1 MACANHRF
9 ADRRK
14 WLPRAAAHL
23 IAAGLMMFATGAVAQ
38 RSYFRIYDQDYGL
51 DVGEI
56 VALAQDN
63 DGFLWIGSHR
73 GLVRFDGRNF
83 VLWGQDQVDEVVSQ
97 IIHGADDELLIRT
110 ATGRVLRRIARG
122 LEALT
127 GPDGQPLLAV
137 DGFAFDAAG
146 NLWVT
151 AAGHLLRLDRQRH
164 WSTVERGIGADE
176 KAFRVFAAG
185 VDVVVLTDAAAWRLH
200 GSEAAA
206 RLIGSKDLWFAAAT
220 ADGTVWLTTHYGD
233 GLWRIDAAGVHRLE
247 RSGGR
252 GMDMRERDGT
262 LWLSLDKVLLAYGP
276 DGSVRK
282 LGIAEGLPSGGPLLV
297 DRENSLWLGTFVG
310 LVQFPEP
317 DTWQWSES
325 DGLPSAHTY
334 AVADYQG
341 TIFAST
347 WAGLARMDPA
357 GDRRFS
363 FDAAASV
370 FANLCVLG
378 GRGVWAFDRDHLL
391 EWRDGRFEAIAARA
405 GSELIDSCA
414 LDGNGTVW
422 IATTTGLLRLPAGTR
437 QPHRVDLQPPGPVD
451 EIWRDADGG
460 LRVLDDAAVCRLRA
474 GDGEAAMRE
483 DCHSIES
490 LAVPNSIASVAPNR
504 TWIAANNG
512 IFEFD
517 GEHVRRMPG
526 NHRLAGGIIQSLT
539 PAPNGDWW
547 AAGAGALMRVHDCG
561 GLSRP
566 APASAELA
574 SLPGGCE
581 AGWEVREMPGLW
593 QGLPGNSAI
602 LARESA
608 NGDLWIAGNRGIWR
622 VPKAVRAGP
631 GHAPR
636 VAAVRAGIDAVER
649 RFDAMIEVPASAHRL
664 ELEFAAL
671 SFRDR
676 SLLRY
681 RSRLSGQDEWS
692 APSRSPV
699 LQFAALEPGAYRA
712 EMAASLDGIRWSDSP
727 ATFEFRML
735 PPWYRTWWAWLLF
748 GLAAV
753 AALTWIYRLRVA
765 ALLRVERER
774 TRIAMDLHD
783 ELGSGLGSIGMLA
796 GVAAREGLD
805 AAEQRRLMREVAN
818 LSGLLGSGLRS
829 LVWSLRSGRAG
840 LVELGAQIAD
850 HARRLFP
857 GESPRL
863 TVELPDVASDRPL
876 APELRRHVLLLAL
889 EALHNV
895 ARHAGAGNVTL
906 ILQVKDAGLQLTV
919 EDDGRGFDPSAG
931 SPGAGLESM
940 RRRATSIGA
949 RLAVTSRPGCGTRI
963 VLDWP
968 G

>member
-1 MACANHRF
+1 MACANYCF
-9 ADRRK
+9 AIGRN
-14 WLPRAAAHL
+14 WPQRAAARL
-23 IAAGLMMFATGAVAQ
+23 IVVVLVLFSADAPAQ

-110 ATGRVLRRIARG
+110 ATGRVLRRVPRG
-122 LEALT
+122 LEALA
-127 GPDGQPLLAV
+127 GPDGQPLLGV

-151 AAGHLLRLDRQRH
+151 AVGQLLRLDRQRH
-164 WSTVERGIGADE
+164 WSAIDRGIGADE
-176 KAFRVFAAG
+176 KPFRVFSAG
-185 VDVVVLTDAAAWRLH
+185 EDVVVLTDTAAWRLH
-200 GSEAAA
+200 GSEPAA
-206 RLIGSKDLWFAAAT
+206 RLVDSKDLWFAAASPE
-220 ADGTVWLTTHYGD
+220 GTVWLTTHYGD

-252 GMDMRERDGT
+252 GMDMREREGT

-310 LVQFPEP
+310 LIQFPEP

-325 DGLPSAHTY
+325 DGLPSAHSY
-334 AVADYQG
+334 SVADYQG

-347 WAGLARMDPA
+347 WAGLARMDPS
-357 GDRRFS
+357 GERRFF

-370 FANLCVLG
+370 FANLCVLD

-391 EWRDGRFEAIAARA
+391 EWRSGRFEAIAARA

-414 LDGNGTVW
+414 LDGNGSVW
-422 IATTTGLLRLPAGTR
+422 IATTAGLLRLPAGSAR
-437 QPHRVDLQPPGPVD
+437 PQRVDLQPPGPVD

-474 GDGEAAMRE
+474 GDGETAMRE
-483 DCHSIES
+483 DCHSIGS
-490 LAVPNSIASVAPNR
+490 LVVPNSIASVAPNR
-504 TWIAANNG
+504 SWIAANNG

-517 GEHVRRMPG
+517 GEQVRRMPG

-547 AAGAGALMRVHDCG
+547 AAGAGALLRVHDCG
-561 GLSRP
+561 GLSGP
-566 APASAELA
+566 MAS
-574 SLPGGCE
+574 GGCE
-581 AGWEVREMPGLW
+581 AGWEVRETPGLW

-602 LARESA
+602 LAHESA

-622 VPKAVRAGP
+622 VPTAVRAGP
-631 GHAPR
+631 AHAPH
-636 VAAVRAGIDAVER
+636 VVAVRVSIDAAER
-649 RFDAMIEVPASAHRL
+649 RIDQSIELASDQHRL

-676 SLLRY
+676 SLLRF
-681 RSRLSGQDEWS
+681 RSRLAGQDVWS

-699 LQFAALEPGAYRA
+699 LQFAALEPGAYRV
-712 EMAASLDGIRWSDSP
+712 EVAASLDGRRWSDPP
-727 ATFEFRML
+727 ATIAFQVL

-748 GLAAV
+748 ALATG
-753 AALTWIYRLRVA
+753 AALAWAYRRRVA
-765 ALLRVERER
+765 TLLRVERER

-796 GVAAREGLD
+796 GVAGREGLA
-805 AAEQRRLMREVAN
+805 AAEQRRLVGEIAN

-829 LVWSLRSGRAG
+829 LVWSLRSASAG
-840 LVELGAQIAD
+840 VAELGAQIAD
-850 HARRLFP
+850 NARRLFP
-857 GESPRL
+857 GETPRL
-863 TVELPDVASDRPL
+863 GVQLPADVDAAPL
-876 APELRRHVLLLAL
+876 PLEVRQNILLFAL
-889 EALHNV
+889 EALHNI
-895 ARHAGAGNVTL
+895 ARHAHASNATL
-906 ILQVKDAGLQLTV
+906 ALRVLDAGGLSLSI
-919 EDDGRGFDPSAG
+919 EDDGCGFDPLADSTG
-931 SPGAGLESM
+931 TGLESM
-940 RRRATSIGA
+940 RRRAAAIGA
-949 RLAVTSRPGCGTRI
+949 TFTLDSVHAGGTRI
-963 VLDWP
+963 RLEWP
-968 G
+968 GGRRLA

>member
-9 ADRRK
+9 AESRGR
-14 WLPRAAAHL
+14 LQRAVAHL
-23 IAAGLMMFATGAVAQ
+23 IAAGLMLLSSGALAQ

-83 VLWGQDQVDEVVSQ
+83 VPWGQDQVDEVVSQ
-97 IIHGADDELLIRT
+97 IIHGADDDLLIRT
-110 ATGRVLRRIARG
+110 ATGRVLRRVARG
-122 LEALT
+122 LEAVT

-137 DGFAFDAAG
+137 DSLAFDAAG

-151 AAGHLLRLDRQRH
+151 AAGHLSRLDRQRH
-164 WSTVERGIGADE
+164 WSTVDRGISADE
-176 KAFRVFAAG
+176 KTFHVFAAAA
-185 VDVVVLTDAAAWRLH
+185 DIVVLTDAAAWRLH
-200 GSEAAA
+200 GSEPAA
-206 RLIGSKDLWFAAAT
+206 RLIGSKDLWFAAA
-220 ADGTVWLTTHYGD
+220 APDGTVWLTTHYGD
-233 GLWRIDAAGVHRLE
+233 GLWRIDGAGVHRLE

-262 LWLSLDKVLLAYGP
+262 LWLSLDKVLLAYGA

-310 LVQFPEP
+310 LIQFPEP

-341 TIFAST
+341 TVFAST
-347 WAGLARMDPA
+347 WAGLARLDPA
-357 GDRRFS
+357 GDRLFS

-370 FANLCVLG
+370 FASLCVLD

-391 EWRDGRFEAIAARA
+391 QWRNGHFEAIAARD
-405 GSELIDSCA
+405 GSALIDSCA
-414 LDGNGTVW
+414 LDSNGTAW
-422 IATTTGLLRLPAGTR
+422 IATTAGLLRLPGGGLPP
-437 QPHRVDLQPPGPVD
+437 QRVDLQPPGPVD
-451 EIWRDADGG
+451 EIWSDADGD
-460 LRVLDDAAVCRLRA
+460 LRVLDDAAICRLRA
-474 GDGEAAMRE
+474 GAGATALRE

-490 LAVPNSIASVAPNR
+490 LVVPNSIASVAPNR

-539 PAPNGDWW
+539 LARDGDWW
-547 AAGAGALMRVHDCG
+547 AAGAGALLRVHDCG
-561 GLSRP
+561 
-566 APASAELA
+566 A
-574 SLPGGCE
+574 CE
-581 AGWEVREMPGLW
+581 AGWEVRETPGLW

-631 GHAPR
+631 EHAPR
-636 VAAVRAGIDAVER
+636 VATVRAGIDAVEQPL
-649 RFDAMIEVPASAHRL
+649 DETLALSPGAHRL

-676 SLLRY
+676 SLLRF
-681 RSRLSGQDEWS
+681 RSRLAGQDAWS
-692 APSRSPV
+692 VPSQSSV
-699 LQFAALEPGAYRA
+699 LQFAAPEPGAYRI
-712 EMAASLDGIRWSDSP
+712 EMAASLDGRHWSDPP
-727 ATFEFRML
+727 ATIGFRVL

-748 GLAAV
+748 ALAAA
-753 AALTWIYRLRVA
+753 AALTGAYRWRVA

-783 ELGSGLGSIGMLA
+783 ELGTGLGSIGMLA
-796 GVAAREGLD
+796 GVAVREGLD
-805 AAEQRRLMREVAN
+805 PGEQRRLMREIAN

-840 LVELGAQIAD
+840 LAELGAQIAD

-857 GESPRL
+857 GDVPRL
-863 TVELPDVASDRPL
+863 SVQLPIDAPDAPL
-876 APELRRHVLLLAL
+876 PPELRRHVLLLAL

-895 ARHAGAGNVTL
+895 ARHAGASRVVLSLRAMPAG
-906 ILQVKDAGLQLTV
+906 GLQMSV
-919 EDDGRGFDPSAG
+919 EDDGHGFDVARY

-940 RRRATSIGA
+940 RRRAAAIGA
-949 RLAVTSRPGCGTRI
+949 RLDVATTIGQGTRI
-963 VLDWP
+963 TLDCP
-968 G
+968 LPRIA